1 LRRSSAGGGIVLTSA
16 NHAQD
21 GRSNFGNQS
30 ADHPD
35 ARRLKTRRLCSRR
48 GAL

>member
-21 GRSNFGNQS
+21 GAAILATNPQITQMR
-30 ADHPD
+30 AD
-35 ARRLKTRRLCSRR
+35 
-48 GAL
+48 